1 MSLITFY
8 TLKVSIKEQYGD
20 SALLQP
26 NKCSTSDSTY
36 RQQKIKK
43 RPLYQDFYSN
53 EKIMCA
59 NHILMTLEL
68 QDMLH
73 DKLYLQ
79 RHAVQKEELIS
90 QVKIEYKWY

>member
-1 MSLITFY
+1 MEILPYCNQTNAQLLIPHT
-8 TLKVSIKEQYGD
+8 G
-20 SALLQP
+20 
-26 NKCSTSDSTY
+26 NK
-36 RQQKIKK
+36 KK
-43 RPLYQDFYSN
+43 RKKKGRPLYQDFYSN